1 MDVRVTRHRI
11 LDTPAGPFVLICGPD
26 AAVSARWDDG
36 TGFGGSLHDPDL
48 LPELSDR
55 LARYFSGE
63 AADFDDVA
71 TPRGTAFR
79 HRCWEHCRAVPRGQ
93 TLSYGELAGLAG
105 ADRGAQAAGQ
115 AMRCNPLPVIV
126 PCHRIIAAGGRLLGY
141 NGSADPLSP
150 ELGIKRWL
158 LGLER
163 STLR

>member
-1 MDVRVTRHRI
+1 MAIRTTRHRI
-11 LDTPAGPFVLICGPD
+11 FDTPVAPFVLTCGLNGT
-26 AAVSARWDDG
+26 VSAHWDDAPG
-36 TGFGGSLHDPDL
+36 LDESRHDPDL
-48 LPELSDR
+48 LPELSGR

-63 AADFDDVA
+63 AVEFDDVA

-79 HRCWEHCRAVPRGQ
+79 HRCWVHCRAVPRGR
-93 TLSYGELAGLAG
+93 TLTYGELAGLAG

-141 NGSADPLSP
+141 NGSTDPLSP

-158 LGLER
+158 LNLER
-163 STLR
+163 STPR

>member
-1 MDVRVTRHRI
+1 MDIHETRHRMF
-11 LDTPAGPFVLICGPD
+11 DTPAGPFVLICGPD

-48 LPELSDR
+48 LPELSGR

-63 AADFDDVA
+63 AVEFDDVA
-71 TPRGTAFR
+71 TPHGTAFR
-79 HRCWEHCRAVPRGQ
+79 HRCWKHCRAVPRGQ
-93 TLSYGELAGLAG
+93 TLTYGELAGLAG
-105 ADRGAQAAGQ
+105 SDRGAQAAGQ

-126 PCHRIIAAGGRLLGY
+126 PCHRIIAAGGHLLGY
-141 NGSADPLSP
+141 NGTADPQSP

-163 STLR
+163 STQQ